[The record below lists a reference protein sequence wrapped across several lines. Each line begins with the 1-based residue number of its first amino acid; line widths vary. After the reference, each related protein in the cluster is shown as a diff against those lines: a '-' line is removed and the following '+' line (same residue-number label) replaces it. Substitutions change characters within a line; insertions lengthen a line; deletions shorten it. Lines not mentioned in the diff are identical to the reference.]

1 MDVVIG
7 RQGEMYVAIGGRQ
20 TRGGVLSIAWA
31 GLSQGLDVPVMMTGP
46 AVTVFESEIE
56 LP

>member
-1 MDVVIG
+1 LDESVNV
-7 RQGEMYVAIGGRQ
+7 Q

-31 GLSQGLDVPVMMTGP
+31 GLSQGLAAPVLMTGP
-46 AVTVFESEIE
+46 AATVFESEIE